1 MQKKPKIGDNIG
13 GGRTYVGQATKRNL
27 LQAAKGILIDN
38 TKILDSAY
46 RSNGFLFLHVSKGKY
61 HSFVALQ
68 NIGGLTYC
76 GDIGCDEA
84 KRQLSKKHPFFIPD
98 C

>member
-1 MQKKPKIGDNIG
+1 MQKQPKIGDNIG
-13 GGRTYVGQATKRNL
+13 GGRTYVGRATKRNL
-27 LQAAKGILIDN
+27 LQIAKGILIDN

-68 NIGGLTYC
+68 NNC